1 MSGDRPNLVVVTA
14 DDLAIWAVG
23 CYGNAEIRTP
33 HIDALA
39 RGGTR
44 FTEFYCTSP
53 VCSPS
58 RASLLTG
65 RIPSAHGVHDWIRG
79 GNGHDEPGIGYLDGL
94 TSYPRLLADAGYTC
108 GISGKWHLGDSPVP
122 QQGYQHWF
130 VHPSGGGR
138 YHDAV
143 MYRDG
148 RRVDTEGYLT
158 DVITDDATGFLRA
171 RAGDGSPFLL
181 NVNYTAPHSPW
192 VDQHPPDLVDSYA
205 DCAFESCPQETRH
218 PWIEQHPIEL
228 DNTEQNADPARGPV
242 TVRDH
247 LQGYFAA
254 VTALDQGVGRIVAE
268 LRALGLEE
276 RTLLLVTSD
285 NGFNCGHH
293 GIWGKGNATFPQ
305 NMYDSSVK
313 VPMIASMPGRVP
325 VGEVDAMLS
334 GYDLLP
340 TLLEVARLAERMPSG
355 LPGHSFAA
363 ELTGRPAGAD
373 RPVVVYDEFGPTR
386 MIRTR
391 NTKYVHRYPYGP
403 HELYD
408 LVRDPDERIN
418 LLADERVL
426 DRGEPDRRARA
437 AELRTLLER
446 WFDRYADP
454 RRDGRVQAVTGRGQ
468 LRPVGRPGEEAFHPF
483 EARKQLDAAYRDP
496 PP

>member
-158 DVITDDATGFLRA
+158 DVITDDATGFPP
-171 RAGDGSPFLL
+171 RAG
-181 NVNYTAPHSPW
+181 
-192 VDQHPPDLVDSYA
+192 
-205 DCAFESCPQETRH
+205 
-218 PWIEQHPIEL
+218 
-228 DNTEQNADPARGPV
+228 
-242 TVRDH
+242 
-247 LQGYFAA
+247 
-254 VTALDQGVGRIVAE
+254 
-268 LRALGLEE
+268 RA
-276 RTLLLVTSD
+276 
-285 NGFNCGHH
+285 
-293 GIWGKGNATFPQ
+293 
-305 NMYDSSVK
+305 
-313 VPMIASMPGRVP
+313 
-325 VGEVDAMLS
+325 
-334 GYDLLP
+334 
-340 TLLEVARLAERMPSG
+340 
-355 LPGHSFAA
+355 
-363 ELTGRPAGAD
+363 TGR
-373 RPVVVYDEFGPTR
+373 RSCST
-386 MIRTR
+386 
-391 NTKYVHRYPYGP
+391 
-403 HELYD
+403 
-408 LVRDPDERIN
+408 
-418 LLADERVL
+418 
-426 DRGEPDRRARA
+426 
-437 AELRTLLER
+437 
-446 WFDRYADP
+446 
-454 RRDGRVQAVTGRGQ
+454 
-468 LRPVGRPGEEAFHPF
+468 
-483 EARKQLDAAYRDP
+483 
-496 PP
+496 